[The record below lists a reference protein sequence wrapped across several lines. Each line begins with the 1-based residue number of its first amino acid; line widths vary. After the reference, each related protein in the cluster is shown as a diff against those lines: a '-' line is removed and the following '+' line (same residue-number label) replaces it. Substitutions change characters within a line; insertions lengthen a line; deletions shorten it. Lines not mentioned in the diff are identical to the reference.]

1 MAIGSGRV
9 STVEQ
14 LPRDPPNEI
23 HRRRDQ
29 KSACTRR
36 VYLLDVQHFMC
47 TPAITTS
54 QELRQADYKV
64 VIAWERHM
72 REIEHAA
79 ASAIRRQLASERP
92 QAKVCSS
99 VSQRQ
104 TRGSI
109 FGVRAMSS
117 HSLTTLARTPDRCGI
132 EDEDELHFKSS

>member
-1 MAIGSGRV
+1 
-9 STVEQ
+9 
-14 LPRDPPNEI
+14 
-23 HRRRDQ
+23 
-29 KSACTRR
+29 
-36 VYLLDVQHFMC
+36 
-47 TPAITTS
+47 
-54 QELRQADYKV
+54 
-64 VIAWERHM
+64 M

-99 VSQRQ
+99 VSERQ

-117 HSLTTLARTPDRCGI
+117 HSLTTLARTPDQCGI